1 MPPWQRST
9 HACVSVENEAA
20 LRTCLLASASEFAR
34 VAAMLPRN
42 SMTHDKQIQTR
53 ALQRAYPA
61 GALLRSLAWLA
72 WQKSSLASYISSN
85 CLCVGVGLSVLLL
98 RVPEHGAQVVP
109 THE

>member
-42 SMTHDKQIQTR
+42 AIHDKQTQTR
-53 ALQRAYPA
+53 ALQRTCPA
-61 GALLRSLAWLA
+61 GPLLRLLAGLA
-72 WQKSSLASYISSN
+72 WQKSSLDSCFSY
-85 CLCVGVGLSVLLL
+85 LCVGLSVFLP